1 MLNGLYPILIFQFY
15 TKVGI
20 DIANATGIPLPKL
33 DDKGEPLT
41 PIPFYLDERLTGVLI
56 TSESKA
62 IDVQTENE
70 SSQNG
75 SSQNESSQDVSS
87 QDGAEVKT
95 FQKTLS
101 NRVTIEMVA
110 SKSSLVVTAILA
122 FFEQIYR
129 KVTSQEYAI
138 SYLSGGITVFNG
150 YLQEFAVDQSNND
163 DLYHIRLTL
172 EKGNQKTQNSK
183 KTSDVPRAQNTR
195 TLSGGPIGNIPDVQ
209 P

>member
-20 DIANATGIPLPKL
+20 DIANATGIPLPKSG
-33 DDKGEPLT
+33 DKGVPLT
-41 PIPFYLDERLTGVLI
+41 PIPFYLDENLTGILI
-56 TSESKA
+56 TSESKS

-70 SSQNG
+70 SSEEG
-75 SSQNESSQDVSS
+75 E
-87 QDGAEVKT
+87 EVKT

-110 SKSSLVVTAILA
+110 LKSSLVVTAILA
-122 FFEQIYR
+122 FFEQIYK
-129 KVTSQEYAI
+129 KVTAQEYAI
-138 SYLSGGITVFNG
+138 SYLSGGVTVFNG
-150 YLQEFAVDQSNND
+150 YIQEFAVDQSNND

-172 EKGNQKTQNSK
+172 EKGNQETQTK
-183 KTSDVPRAQNTR
+183 KSPTDLPRAQNTR
-195 TLSGGPIGNIPDVQ
+195 TLDGGPVGNIPNVE